1 MQPEE
6 LSIFMNDR
14 IWEYGTIEEI
24 KERRKE
30 ILDIMNNDK
39 KGLQFLQKNKLTFAL
54 QQNIVKNISKEKE
67 HPKYAPWFALAQ
79 KSRNE
84 KNVEEDF
91 KELETDA
98 FKDSLIRVKKRICK
112 SELTDEELNYL
123 IDEAEHQREIQRGIN
138 GFINQGRH
146 EVKEE
151 FRLEKVAHERR
162 MEEEKRKTEDE
173 KRKAKES
180 DKKMEVERIRAE
192 KAEKELEYMR
202 AELAKMNNKK

>member
-1 MQPEE
+1 MMQPEE

-30 ILDIMNNDK
+30 ILGIMNNDK
-39 KGLQFLQKNKLTFAL
+39 KGLQFLPKNKLTFAL

-67 HPKYAPWFALAQ
+67 HPKYSPWFALAQ

-91 KELETDA
+91 KELETAD

-112 SELTDEELNYL
+112 SELNDDELNYL

-146 EVKEE
+146 ELKEE
-151 FRLEKVAHERR
+151 FRLEKVAFNEK
-162 MEEEKRKTEDE
+162 MEVEKRKTEE
-173 KRKAKES
+173 ANK
-180 DKKMEVERIRAE
+180 RAE
-192 KAEKELEYMR
+192 DLEKELALLR
-202 AELAKMNNKK
+202 ANNANKK